1 MGSKIYIRSNP
12 KSFMTKCDICESK
25 LEELFLE
32 KVKGTIVRKP
42 GSSKQYTVCFACQKK
57 FRTKEELLKQI
68 K

>member
-1 MGSKIYIRSNP
+1 
-12 KSFMTKCDICESK
+12 MTKCEICNNK

-42 GSSKQYTVCFACQKK
+42 ESSKQYYVCFECQKK
-57 FRTKEELLKQI
+57 FRNKDKLLEQI